1 LFFDSRCICLSE
13 FENEQEVEE
22 FFAQGNLSALGA
34 VVFDPESFDGN
45 QIRRDATIRY
55 KIRLRAEQYD
65 GTYTYSEEKRRSVGT
80 TTKWFTNH
88 MFPRRPIIGPRG
100 DEYGD
105 PEPGYTTFRLFIHSV
120 K

>member
-1 LFFDSRCICLSE
+1 
-13 FENEQEVEE
+13 VEE
-22 FFAQGNLSALGA
+22 FFAQGNLAALGA

-45 QIRRDATIRY
+45 QIRRDATVRY
-55 KIRLRAEQYD
+55 KIRLRAEQYA
-65 GTYTYSEEKRRSVGT
+65 GTYSEEKRRSVGT